1 MNGHQEQESSSR
13 QAGSSQAGSAE
24 GRKAPTSGLVADVL
38 VQARARWGW
47 FVALGVVLLGL
58 GGLALAHV
66 FVATLASVVFIGT
79 LMVFAGVGQLVHAWR
94 VKQAGG
100 FILWSF
106 SGLFYLAAGLFA
118 VVFPVQG
125 ASMLTLLLGSMLIA
139 VGALRTWLWFNH
151 RGQRGWSWLG
161 VSGVLT
167 LLVGLLVAINWPG
180 NSVWVLGLL
189 LALDLLFQGWSA
201 LLLGLV
207 LRQGRDR

>member
-1 MNGHQEQESSSR
+1 MNGHQEQEPSSR
-13 QAGSSQAGSAE
+13 SSGQMENRPGGAGLPS
-24 GRKAPTSGLVADVL
+24 SGLVADVL

-47 FVALGVVLLGL
+47 FVALGLVLLSL
-58 GGLALAHV
+58 GGLGLAHV
-66 FVATLASVVFIGT
+66 FIATLASVVFIGS
-79 LMVFAGVGQLVHAWR
+79 LMIFAGAGQLVHAWR
-94 VKQAGG
+94 IRQAGG
-100 FILWSF
+100 FLLWSF

-118 VVFPVQG
+118 VVFPLQG
-125 ASMLTLLLGSMLIA
+125 ASMLTLLLGAMLIA

-167 LLVGLLVAINWPG
+167 FLVGLLVAIDWPG

-207 LRQGRDR
+207 LRQGASR